1 MCYTADGHEV
11 RGAKI
16 KNCLTKA
23 HQQELRDKVEGE
35 KWQGKLTKS
44 RWEDD
49 SLKVE
54 ECFAWLHH
62 WKTTPTHTIV
72 GAHEL
77 YQQLLPTRIFYSR
90 KTGTNTTGDERCR
103 LCGKGPESVQHIL
116 AGCSALAQTKY
127 LERHNSALKILF
139 FEVLRSLDLIDT
151 EELWHSR
158 INPKP
163 MYENE
168 RATAYWDAP
177 LHADSNLVT
186 ANRIDATIVDKG
198 KRKVS
203 LIELPVDREPGSHEA
218 EVKATKYAP
227 LRAEL
232 KERYP
237 GYHVTQYN
245 IIIDV
250 LGGYSREVKQSR
262 S

>member
-1 MCYTADGHEV
+1 M
-11 RGAKI
+11 
-16 KNCLTKA
+16 
-23 HQQELRDKVEGE
+23 
-35 KWQGKLTKS
+35 
-44 RWEDD
+44 
-49 SLKVE
+49 E

-62 WKTTPTHTIV
+62 WKTAPTHTIV
-72 GAHEL
+72 GAYEL

-103 LCGKGPESVQHIL
+103 LCGKGPENVQPIL

-127 LERHNSALKILF
+127 LERHNNALKILF

-151 EELWHSR
+151 EEPWYSR
-158 INPKP
+158 IKPKP

-168 RATAYWDAP
+168 RATAYWDVP
-177 LHADSNLVT
+177 LYTESNLVT

-198 KRKVS
+198 KRDVS
-203 LIELPVDREPGSHEA
+203 LIEMSCPWIENWDVKA
-218 EVKATKYAP
+218 EEKATKYAP

-237 GYHVTQYN
+237 GYQVTQYI

-250 LGGYSREVKQSR
+250 LGGHSREVKQALKELVGDR
-262 S
+262 SNSVAFKMQNSVLSSSLRILN